1 MPHTTN
7 VNSFDEQNTQDAKG
21 RGTKKKKRG
30 RLPQPIRGI
39 ANFLNEE
46 KAATQGNFEKLRK
59 LKNKPKY

>member
-7 VNSFDEQNTQDAKG
+7 VNSFDEQNTKDASG
-21 RGTKKKKRG
+21 KKVKRK

-46 KAATQGNFEKLRK
+46 SAATRNDFKTLRK
-59 LKNKPKY
+59 LKKKPKY